1 MSREWTDPI
10 TGVPVLSLG
19 TVAAVGAQQVIR
31 AAAEA
36 ERQEQIRR
44 KLSPLDHIV
53 CCEPT
58 RALCGADVKDEPLV
72 FSTEPAKDAKNPC
85 PECWNKASD
94 NVRCQVPMCPGNDRP
109 D

>member
-1 MSREWTDPI
+1 MARGWKDPI
-10 TGVPVLSLG
+10 TGVPVLA
-19 TVAAVGAQQVIR
+19 AAVAVGGQQAIR

-36 ERQEQIRR
+36 ERQEARQRT
-44 KLSPLDHIV
+44 LQPLDHVV

-72 FSTEPAKDAKNPC
+72 FSTEPAKDATNPC
-85 PECWNKASD
+85 QQCWNMAAD
-94 NVRCQVPMCPGNDRP
+94 NARCRMPKCPGNDRE